1 MTSKCPICGSDL
13 GTGYNCTKCGY
24 PQNEA
29 RETALCH
36 AYYKTGYEQAKFD
49 MRNKIKSA
57 IAEITFLKDEHEK
70 AMELTN
76 IQAHGIQITY
86 ETCINIIR
94 KHAGIVGDT
103 E

>member
-13 GTGYNCTKCGY
+13 ETGYNCNKCGY

-36 AYYKTGYEQAKFD
+36 AYYKTGYEQAKYD
-49 MRNKIKSA
+49 MRNRIRDAISEIQHMSGDFDISQVDEWNSKSLA
-57 IAEITFLKDEHEK
+57 CVIGRCSKWAV
-70 AMELTN
+70 
-76 IQAHGIQITY
+76 
-86 ETCINIIR
+86 NIIR
-94 KHAGIVGDT
+94 KHTGVK